1 MRLEKFMA
9 TGKKMGRPPGDTLYP
24 NKEDLKDQI
33 VVWISE
39 GKTLRDFCRKDDSPS
54 FRTVYDWLEAD
65 KEFDARFMRARDSG
79 HDVIAE
85 QALHIADNMH
95 MGRKIVTHS
104 GGDEDSD
111 AMTVTEEDML
121 GHRKLQIETR
131 LKLLAKWNPKK
142 YGDKTILAGD
152 DTAPVVIEANF
163 DIFGELLKNLTLK
176 RQTGE

>member
-1 MRLEKFMA
+1 MA

-24 NKEDLKDQI
+24 NKEALKEQI

-39 GKTLRDFCRKDDSPS
+39 GKTLMDFCRKDGSPS
-54 FRTVYDWLEAD
+54 YPTIYRWIEEDAD
-65 KEFDARFMRARDSG
+65 FAIHFAHARETG

-111 AMTVTEEDML
+111 AMVVTEEDML

-131 LKLLAKWNPKK
+131 LKLLAKWNPRK

-152 DTAPVVIEANF
+152 DTAPVIVEASF
-163 DIFGELLKNLTLK
+163 DIFGELLKNMTLK
-176 RQTGE
+176 RQTSE